1 MALHGLRGVR
11 VIDLSSGIA
20 GGYCTKLFADAGAD
34 VIKVEPPG
42 GDPLRRWSATG
53 ADLCGADGALFEFLH
68 LSKRSI
74 IGAVDTA
81 EVRALIGSADLVVET
96 PARDAADCRQLVT
109 EQPCL
114 VVLTI
119 SPFGRAGPWAGRPA
133 SEFTIQAESGSIGC
147 RGLPGQQP
155 FMAGGRITE
164 WVGGTFA
171 AVPALAAVHRARHT
185 GHGEW
190 IDFSLLETMAIAAP
204 NFLSV
209 LFQMFGVA
217 PDLYGPIMPTVETPS
232 VEPTADGFAGFCTNT
247 RQQFSDFLLM
257 IERPDLRDDE
267 ELAQFAGRLARFD
280 EWQAIVQQWTRVRNT
295 ADIIELASALR
306 IPVAPV
312 LDGDRVRRHEQLVA
326 RGVYR
331 RDPSGRFDYPR
342 PPYRVDGRDPPMGRP
357 APAAGEHTG
366 AVEPRAPR
374 RSAALGARALPLAGL
389 RILDLTN
396 WWAGPAATH
405 MLACLGAD
413 VIHIESTHRPDGM
426 RMVGGMLAGLHESWW
441 ECSQFFLPAN
451 ANKRDLTLHLG
462 DARGLDLM
470 KRLIAGADA
479 VIENFTPR
487 VLDGFGL
494 TWDLVHQ
501 VNPQCILVRMPAF
514 GLDGPW
520 RDNTGFAQ
528 TMEQLSGLAWV
539 TGHRDDQPRI
549 QRGPCDPLAGMHAAF
564 AFLVALAEREATGKG
579 VHVECTMVEGA
590 LNAAAEQVVE
600 FSAYGRLLQRDGN
613 RSPVA
618 APQGL
623 YACRGGTPG
632 AERWLALSV
641 TTDAEWQSL
650 VRLCGSPPW
659 ARSPE
664 LATVAGRRAAHDR
677 IDEELSAIF
686 AERDRETQVEDLTAA
701 GVPAACVADPRS
713 IHVHPQMVARGF
725 FESPAHPVVG
735 CVQLPTVPFRFASVD
750 GWLHSPAP
758 TLGQHNREILHGM
771 LGLTDDDIEAL
782 RTDNVIGD
790 RPQG

>member
-1 MALHGLRGVR
+1 MALHGLRDVR
-11 VIDLSSGIA
+11 VVDLSTGIA

-34 VIKVEPPG
+34 VIKVEPRD

-53 ADLCGADGALFEFLH
+53 ADLGGSDGALFGFLH

-74 IGAVDTA
+74 IGAVDSD
-81 EVRALIGSADLVVET
+81 EVRALIGAADLVVES
-96 PARDAADCRQLVT
+96 PARDAADCRHLAAAH
-109 EQPCL
+109 PGL

-119 SPFGRAGPWAGRPA
+119 SPFGRTGPWAGRPA

-147 RGLPGQQP
+147 RGLPGEQP

-171 AVPALAAVHRARHT
+171 AVPALAAVRRARGS

-204 NFLSV
+204 NFMSV
-209 LFQMFGVA
+209 LFQMFGVG
-217 PDLYGPIMPTVETPS
+217 PELYGPIMPTVETPS
-232 VEPTADGFAGFCTNT
+232 VEPTTDGFVGFCTNT

-280 EWQAIVQQWTRVRNT
+280 EWQGIVQHWTRGKTT
-295 ADIIELASALR
+295 AEIIELASALR

-312 LDGDRVRRHEQLVA
+312 LDGDRVRSHEQLVA

-331 RDPSGRFDYPR
+331 RDPGGRFDYPR
-342 PPYRVDGRDPPMGRP
+342 PPYRTGGCEPPHGRR
-357 APAAGEHTG
+357 APALGEHSG
-366 AVEPRAPR
+366 AVEARAANRPHAV
-374 RSAALGARALPLAGL
+374 SPPALPLTGL

-426 RMVGGMLAGLHESWW
+426 RMVGGMLAGLHERWW

-462 DARGLDLM
+462 DARGLELL
-470 KRLIAGADA
+470 KRLVASADA

-494 TWDLVHQ
+494 TWELIHQ
-501 VNPQCILVRMPAF
+501 INPRCIMVRMPAF

-564 AFLVALAEREATGKG
+564 AFLVALAERDAKGEG

-600 FSAYGRLLQRDGN
+600 FSAYGRLPQRDGN

-623 YACRGGTPG
+623 YTCRDSAPG

-641 TTDAEWQSL
+641 TSDAEWQSL
-650 VRLCGSPPW
+650 VDVCGTPAW

-664 LATVAGRRAAHDR
+664 LATAAGRRAAHDR
-677 IDEELSAIF
+677 IDDGLRAIF
-686 AERDRETQVEDLTAA
+686 AQCDREAVVDELIAG

-713 IHVHPQMVARGF
+713 IHAHPQMLARGF

-735 CVQLPTVPFRFASVD
+735 RVQLPTVPFRFTGVD
-750 GWLHSPAP
+750 QWLHSPAP
-758 TLGQHNREILHGM
+758 TLGQHNREILQGM
-771 LGLTDDDIEAL
+771 LGLTDGEIEELQA
-782 RTDNVIGD
+782 DGVIGSSP
-790 RPQG
+790 RL